1 MAIKIV
7 GASNNHAQVDSD
19 LAAAL
24 LTVRPDQVLN
34 YQSTS
39 GVSGSMT
46 QVVANGPV
54 WSFRNTGLYPI
65 LVRRVAVSFRLN
77 VGYTAGQAMRFA
89 VFRAIGFTASDS
101 GGTALYTVLQN
112 RQRTNLTP
120 VSSAPDIRICATA
133 ALTAGTRT
141 LETIPLGAVQGY
153 IAAATAGLVISPTEI
168 ISQDA
173 GHYPVVLAQNEGLVL
188 VNQVLMGAPAGAIGN
203 LIVQVEWAE
212 AQSY

>member
-34 YQSTS
+34 YQSIT
-39 GVSGSMT
+39 GVSGAFA
-46 QVVANGPV
+46 QVAANGTL
-54 WSFRNTGLYPI
+54 WSMRNTGLYPI
-65 LVRRVAVSFRLN
+65 LVRRMTVSFRLTS
-77 VGYTAGQAMRFA
+77 GFTAGQAMRFA
-89 VFRAIGFTASDS
+89 VFRAVGFTTSD
-101 GGTALYTVLQN
+101 GAGTSLYTALQN
-112 RQRTNLTP
+112 RHRTNSTP
-120 VSSAPDIRICATA
+120 VSSAPEIRIPTTA
-133 ALTAGTRT
+133 ALSAGTRT

-153 IAAATAGLVISPTEI
+153 IAAATAGLVIQPTEI

-188 VNQVLMGAPAGAIGN
+188 VNQVLMGAPAGATGV